1 MRVLAVNKFYY
12 LKGGS
17 ETYYFSLNRLLSNA
31 GVEVVPFSMKDPKN
45 LPNSYEKY
53 FLDSIDFF
61 NASFFKRL
69 KQLLNII
76 YSFYAREKISHIIED
91 YGPELA
97 HLHVFQHQFSPSI
110 LKEIKKYGI
119 PVINTVHDLKP
130 LCPNYMMFNK
140 GKVCEKCFKHRYYQC
155 FINRCVKGSYAA
167 SLVTTIEMYL
177 HDFLGSY
184 DNVDMFITPSR
195 FYRQKFIEYGY
206 PEERVVHI
214 PNFIDTQ
221 RYKPQYDGGSYILYF
236 GRLSSEKGI
245 ITLLNAVRNMGE
257 ELLIAGDG
265 PFKSELVT
273 CIEEKKIDNVRLL
286 GFKEG
291 EELVS
296 LIKNSRFTVIPSEWY
311 ENCPL
316 SVLESMAYGKPVIG
330 ADIGGIPELVE
341 NKKTGLVFKPGSSDD
356 LAEKISYMLGN
367 PGVVTAMGKEARIK
381 VETEFN
387 KGLHLERIMNIYK
400 SMLNYG

>member
-1 MRVLAVNKFYY
+1 LRILAVNKFYY

-17 ETYYFSLNRLLSNA
+17 ETYYFALNKLLRGA
-31 GVEVVPFSMKDPKN
+31 GVDVVPFSMKDPKN
-45 LPNSYEKY
+45 LLNSYEKY
-53 FLDSIDFF
+53 FLENVDFF

-69 KQLLNII
+69 KQSLNII
-76 YSFYAREKISHIIED
+76 YSFYAREKVSHIIED
-91 YGPELA
+91 YRPELV
-97 HLHVFQHQFSPSI
+97 HLHVFQHHFSPSI

-140 GKVCEKCFKHRYYQC
+140 GKVCEKCFKHKYYQC

-167 SLVTTIEMYL
+167 SLITTIEMYL

-184 DNVDMFITPSR
+184 GNVDMFITPSR

-206 PEERVVHI
+206 PEERIVHI
-214 PNFIDTQ
+214 PNFIDAR
-221 RYKPQYDGGSYILYF
+221 RYKPQYGGGSYILYF
-236 GRLSSEKGI
+236 GRLSREKGI

-257 ELLIAGDG
+257 ELLIAGEG
-265 PFKSELVT
+265 PFKNELIT
-273 CIEEKKIDNVRLL
+273 YIAEKKIDNVRLL
-286 GFKEG
+286 G
-291 EELVS
+291 L
-296 LIKNSRFTVIPSEWY
+296 SEWY

-316 SVLESMAYGKPVIG
+316 SVLESMACGKPVIG

-341 NKKTGLVFKPGSSDD
+341 NKKTGLVFKPGNSDD
-356 LAEKISYMLGN
+356 LAEKIGYMLGN
-367 PGVVTAMGKEARIK
+367 PDVVTAMGKEARNK